1 MESKSTKS
9 NPSRN
14 VFDMSDLFSS
24 LPYTKKTSPKGTNKR
39 SQKKKLA
46 ATSKVVR
53 KSTRARKSAKR
64 YSPGKTLKKPRTA
77 AQKAAVLKAKKTRE
91 HNKRL
96 GFKTTA
102 ARRSAAAKKAQITR
116 KRFNMSNMLSA
127 LEGI

>member
-1 MESKSTKS
+1 MESKS
-9 NPSRN
+9 SRN

-24 LPYTKKTSPKGTNKR
+24 LPDEKKSSPKGSNKR
-39 SQKKKLA
+39 SPKEKLA
-46 ATSKVVR
+46 ATSKVTR

-64 YSPGKTLKKPRTA
+64 YSPGKTMKKPRTS

-91 HNKRL
+91 LNKRL

-102 ARRSAAAKKAQITR
+102 ARRSAAAKKAQTTR
-116 KRFNMSNMLSA
+116 KRFNMSDIMSA

>member
-14 VFDMSDLFSS
+14 VFDMSNLFSS
-24 LPYTKKTSPKGTNKR
+24 LPDTKKTSPKGT
-39 SQKKKLA
+39 
-46 ATSKVVR
+46 R
-53 KSTRARKSAKR
+53 KSTRARKSVKR
-64 YSPGKTLKKPRTA
+64 FSPSKTLKKPRTA

-116 KRFNMSNMLSA
+116 KRFNMSDIMSA